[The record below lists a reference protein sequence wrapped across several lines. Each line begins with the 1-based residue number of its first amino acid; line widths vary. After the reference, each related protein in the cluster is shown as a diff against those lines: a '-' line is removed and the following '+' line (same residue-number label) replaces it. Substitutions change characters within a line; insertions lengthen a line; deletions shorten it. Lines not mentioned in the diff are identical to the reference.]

1 MILDCPRTEALLA
14 LLDSTAD
21 LLRGMCLDPTI
32 PAHAREALRQR
43 VEEIEAAV
51 RAAEDKACS

>member
-1 MILDCPRTEALLA
+1 MILDCSRTEALVA

-21 LLRGMCLDPTI
+21 LLRAMCLDPTI

-51 RAAEDKACS
+51 RTGEDET